1 MPRATASQSA
11 MSKEAVPDEPYDP
24 RVEIVGDLKGKVEH
38 VKLLDLDLTDST
50 LFPQMHTDVFWE
62 MAPDGIRGMQ
72 FVPKSDFINLFNS
85 TIMNLRDLPVF
96 GTTGEVARCTKFL
109 ISRVHDR
116 SLWLDKRYPIHVEDI
131 QQLTGLSSQGEDVSK
146 GFQGPGK
153 HGKKKGELSLYEKFN
168 TKRGGRTT
176 VIEPI
181 LPETVWT
188 GCYIIA
194 NKVMRSYYKGECT
207 LDALSVA
214 DFCANGVVFNWCSYL
229 LEELLVACE
238 EAQEKG
244 GTFTYGYLLM
254 EFTMFKW
261 KPPVGRQPTIPD
273 KGRMA
278 KMFEPWQSRPDSR
291 IQPST
296 PQHLLSGTMG

>member
-1 MPRATASQSA
+1 
-11 MSKEAVPDEPYDP
+11 
-24 RVEIVGDLKGKVEH
+24 
-38 VKLLDLDLTDST
+38 
-50 LFPQMHTDVFWE
+50 
-62 MAPDGIRGMQ
+62 
-72 FVPKSDFINLFNS
+72 
-85 TIMNLRDLPVF
+85 MNLRDLPVF
-96 GTTGEVARCTKFL
+96 GTTGEIARCTKFL

-116 SLWLDKRYPIHVEDI
+116 SLWLDKRYPIHAKDI

-168 TKRGGRTT
+168 TKRGGCTT

-181 LPETVWT
+181 LPETVQT

-214 DFCANGVVFNWCSYL
+214 DFCANGAVFNWCSYL

-244 GTFTYGYLLM
+244 GTFTYGYLLVA
-254 EFTMFKW
+254 FTMFKW
-261 KPPVGRQPTIPD
+261 KPPMGRQLDNT
-273 KGRMA
+273 R
-278 KMFEPWQSRPDSR
+278 
-291 IQPST
+291 
-296 PQHLLSGTMG
+296 

>member
-1 MPRATASQSA
+1 
-11 MSKEAVPDEPYDP
+11 V
-24 RVEIVGDLKGKVEH
+24 
-38 VKLLDLDLTDST
+38 
-50 LFPQMHTDVFWE
+50 
-62 MAPDGIRGMQ
+62 
-72 FVPKSDFINLFNS
+72 
-85 TIMNLRDLPVF
+85 
-96 GTTGEVARCTKFL
+96 
-109 ISRVHDR
+109 ISNPC
-116 SLWLDKRYPIHVEDI
+116 KDI

-146 GFQGPGK
+146 GFQGPDK

-214 DFCANGVVFNWCSYL
+214 DFCTQGAVFNWCSFL

-244 GTFTYGYLLM
+244 GTFTYGYLLVA
-254 EFTMFKW
+254 FTMLKW
-261 KPPVGRQPTIPD
+261 KPPVGRQPDNT
-273 KGRMA
+273 R
-278 KMFEPWQSRPDSR
+278 
-291 IQPST
+291 
-296 PQHLLSGTMG
+296 